1 MSLPPEATAN
11 RTAAADSGVIHNI
24 GYRSYQGPRLGR
36 SYATRS
42 LFVQSL
48 RAAYGLGRSG
58 KSKVLPVLV
67 LGALAAPA
75 LVIVA
80 YAILQHAKQLPV
92 DYPQYLSTFSI
103 FIEIFLAAQA
113 PVLMSRDLRYQTVP
127 LYFSRPI
134 TRGDYVRAKF
144 GAMVSAM
151 LILMAVPLLV
161 LYLGSILGGLPLG
174 HNTGHLLYGLV
185 AAVLY
190 AVLYSALGLLIAAS
204 TPRRGFGV
212 AAIMGALVVSS
223 IFAGVVFGLSGGLNG
238 YVPESAH
245 WSAVLSP
252 SMLVDGLVNQVFGL
266 VGDPRTTHAPGA
278 LGVAVFAVEIAALVV
293 GSYWLMLSRYRKI

>member
-1 MSLPPEATAN
+1 MSLPPEAVPG
-11 RTAAADSGVIHNI
+11 RTAAADSGVIHDI
-24 GYRSYQGPRLGR
+24 GYRSYRGPRLGR

-58 KSKVLPVLV
+58 KSKVLPMLV
-67 LGALAAPA
+67 LGVLAVPA
-75 LVIVA
+75 VVIVA
-80 YAILQHAKQLPV
+80 VAILQHGKQLPL
-92 DYPQYLSTFSI
+92 DYPQYLASFSI

-144 GAMVSAM
+144 GSMVAAM
-151 LILMAVPLLV
+151 LILMAVPLVV
-161 LYLGSILGGLPLG
+161 LYLGAVLGGLPLG
-174 HNTGHLLYGLV
+174 HNTGHFLYGLV

-190 AVLYSALGLLIAAS
+190 AVLFSALGLLIAAS

-212 AAIMGALVVSS
+212 AAIMGVLAVSS
-223 IFAGVVFGLSGGLNG
+223 IIAGIVFGLSGGMRAE
-238 YVPESAH
+238 VPGSAH
-245 WSAVLSP
+245 WSSMLSP

-266 VGDPRTTHAPGA
+266 AGDSRATHAPGA
-278 LGVAVFAVEIAALVV
+278 LGVAVFAAEIAVLVL